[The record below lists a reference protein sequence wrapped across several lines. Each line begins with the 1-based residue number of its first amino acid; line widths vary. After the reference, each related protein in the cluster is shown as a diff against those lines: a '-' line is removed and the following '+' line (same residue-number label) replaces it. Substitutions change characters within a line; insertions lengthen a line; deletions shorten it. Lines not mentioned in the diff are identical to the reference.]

1 MRYSYSMSNPFLI
14 KHEPCVISRREGEII
29 ISHCGLSSSYTERK
43 NELSSDGFE
52 CDCPACRC
60 KDHGEPDRR
69 AQATSSERLDGRPQW
84 LHSPELPDGYLPERG
99 MKQIRELEAERMESD
114 RRR

>member
-1 MRYSYSMSNPFLI
+1 MHDL
-14 KHEPCVISRREGEII
+14 KEREEIV

-69 AQATSSERLDGRPQW
+69 AQVTSSERLDGRPQW
-84 LHSPELPDGYLPERG
+84 LHSPELPVNYLLERG
-99 MKQIRELEAERMESD
+99 MKQVKVLEAVGMESI
-114 RRR
+114 RR